1 MPEKILTD
9 LKKQLEN
16 GDVELFNDFQLQV
29 YQQLE
34 TDLFPLFVKRS
45 FYKTYSG
52 KLIWIQN
59 CLNLK
64 SF

>member
-52 KLIWIQN
+52 KLI
-59 CLNLK
+59 
-64 SF
+64 